1 MKKQKEEELG
11 KKGSQ
16 VKSEET
22 PCPEHK
28 ECENTDKKSCR
39 EEESCQKGEDKE
51 RLRLLKMRR
60 NPWKRN
66 LPRRRMIMSV

>member
-16 VKSEET
+16 VKPEET

-28 ECENTDKKSCR
+28 ECENTDKKAKIRNARSL
-39 EEESCQKGEDKE
+39 KK